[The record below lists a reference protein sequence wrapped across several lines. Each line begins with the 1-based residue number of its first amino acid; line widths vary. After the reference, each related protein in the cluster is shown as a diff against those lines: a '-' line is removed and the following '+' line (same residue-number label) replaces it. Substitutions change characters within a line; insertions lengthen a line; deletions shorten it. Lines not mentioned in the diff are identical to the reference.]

1 MPVLSQ
7 EVRTQVIE
15 LPAAKVE
22 AFSDRVYVTIP
33 RDYMDGWSIIREWLK
48 LHKVNQL
55 YVKIGKVRKPRT
67 TGEKSQNSHCN
78 GHIQQMANFTGDY
91 FDDIKRSIKIKAIA
105 KGYPY
110 KTNSFGKVVP
120 ISESEASTVE
130 CGYLIDTCHE
140 VASFLGCNLKE
151 ERDE

>member
-22 AFSDRVYVTIP
+22 AFGDRVYVMIP
-33 RDYMDGWSIIREWLK
+33 REHMDGWSIIREWLK

-67 TGEKSQNSHCN
+67 TGKKSQSHHFN
-78 GHIQQMANFTGDY
+78 GHVQQMANYAGDY
-91 FDDIKRSIKIKAIA
+91 FDDMKRSIKIKAIA

-110 KTNSFGKVVP
+110 KTNAFGKAVP

-130 CGYLIDTCHE
+130 CAYLIDTCHE
-140 VASFLGCNLKE
+140 VASFLGCTLKE
-151 ERDE
+151 E